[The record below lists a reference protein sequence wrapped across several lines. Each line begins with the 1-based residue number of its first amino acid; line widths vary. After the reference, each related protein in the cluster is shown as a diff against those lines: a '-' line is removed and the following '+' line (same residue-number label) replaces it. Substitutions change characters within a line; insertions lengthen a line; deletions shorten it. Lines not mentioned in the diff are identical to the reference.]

1 MFLPRHFNFPTL
13 RTPLLKQIENIFL
26 FKYLLIYKNVI
37 NYNQHTIHNWG
48 GYILAK
54 GRPKQ
59 FEKMIAYNT
68 RLQAETKLQADAL
81 VATSTKFEGQRELFE
96 EMLRL
101 YKQAYPDHYAKAE
114 KYRELLKED

>member
-1 MFLPRHFNFPTL
+1 M
-13 RTPLLKQIENIFL
+13 
-26 FKYLLIYKNVI
+26 
-37 NYNQHTIHNWG
+37 
-48 GYILAK
+48 AK

-81 VATSTKFEGQRELFE
+81 VATSTKFEGQQELFE

-101 YKQAYPDHYAKAE
+101 YKQAYPEHYEKAE
-114 KYRELLKED
+114 KYRESLKED